1 MNAWSI
7 AQHKAIK
14 RLAIGGNQELKAM
27 VGQVY

>member
-1 MNAWSI
+1 MNALSI
-7 AQHKAIK
+7 AQHEAIK